1 MSDLFPTTHAI
12 WLETQMHVDADAARS
27 HVYAEYFEP
36 LCAYVRASSLVGL
49 GEPAELVNAFFASR
63 VVDASYLARWS
74 ASGMPLRRFLVNGL
88 LTHTRNTLLAESRRA
103 KFGRAIDPLELE
115 RITTSHETSALMAL
129 ERAWAVRTV
138 TQAHERVQAGLEREG
153 RSAWWELFRLHS
165 LQGMSYAQACP
176 VVGIEMSN
184 ATNTHRAVVSRLK
197 DALRAVL
204 ENEGIRPQ
212 DLDLELASLQDL
224 LR

>member
-1 MSDLFPTTHAI
+1 MTDFFPTTQI
-12 WLETQMHVDADAARS
+12 TWLQAQMEVDADAART

-36 LCAYVRASSLVGL
+36 LCAYVRASSLATL

-63 VVDASYLARWS
+63 VIDGSYLARWCE
-74 ASGMPLRRFLVNGL
+74 SGMPLRRYLVNGL
-88 LTHTRNTLLAESRRA
+88 LTHTRNTLLADSRRA
-103 KFGRAIDPLELE
+103 KFGRAVDPLELE
-115 RITTSHETSALMAL
+115 RLTATHQTSALMAL

-138 TQAHERVQAGLEREG
+138 TQAHERVQSSFEREN

-176 VVGIEMSN
+176 LLCIEMSN
-184 ATNTHRAVVSRLK
+184 ATNVHRAVVARLK
-197 DALRAVL
+197 EALRTVL
-204 ENEGIRPQ
+204 ELEGIRP
-212 DLDLELASLQDL
+212 DELDRELASLQDL